1 MWREVALHS
10 RPDRAGGAG
19 AVLRAQKRSCCCDTK
34 KNTQTKY
41 LRQYHLTKVG
51 MIATTTPA
59 FDGANFDTGGGCLRH
74 PEIKLTQ
81 KTVVDGG
88 KTVVYRE
95 LMSRCPKCTPGPGGA
110 PGAPR
115 HHRKSSS
122 SSSYTTKAQTS
133 TNNDANAFAPRDSP
147 GCGGSPGGRHAG
159 GSRQQQPSSSSSSSS
174 SSAASN
180 NNSPGSR
187 ASNKSYVSRHSS
199 GLSSSSRVRSKSP
212 AAPSVRGDDDDE
224 SRSQTGQQQQQHRR
238 RSKSPARARSRSAT
252 IKPRKVYDTP
262 FDAKGRCHHHPNLQ
276 LAKKKLTGGWKVR
289 RVAWRSLFLSL
300 PLSFIFLWGTAIC
313 LRNSSPTAK

>member
-1 MWREVALHS
+1 M
-10 RPDRAGGAG
+10 
-19 AVLRAQKRSCCCDTK
+19 
-34 KNTQTKY
+34 
-41 LRQYHLTKVG
+41 VG
-51 MIATTTPA
+51 MIATPA

-95 LMSRCPKCTPGPGGA
+95 LMSRCPKCTPGA
-110 PGAPR
+110 PAP

-122 SSSYTTKAQTS
+122 SSSSHTKSEAYV
-133 TNNDANAFAPRDSP
+133 PRDSP
-147 GCGGSPGGRHAG
+147 GRGVPPGGRHAG
-159 GSRQQQPSSSSSSSS
+159 G
-174 SSAASN
+174 
-180 NNSPGSR
+180 
-187 ASNKSYVSRHSS
+187 NKSYVSRHSS
-199 GLSSSSRVRSKSP
+199 GLSDRARSKSP
-212 AAPSVRGDDDDE
+212 APSERGNDNGGAR
-224 SRSQTGQQQQQHRR
+224 SRPRTGQQQHRR

-289 RVAWRSLFLSL
+289 RCVLFLSAFRL
-300 PLSFIFLWGTAIC
+300 ILWNCIVCTIHHARLIIK
-313 LRNSSPTAK
+313 SSPSPRQVLLQHCPKCLEDEYINKRSVGGPRRSARSGSAPRAAREGGGKRGKALVLDVFSGCFISHYPTVLSMPLVNLGG

>member
-1 MWREVALHS
+1 M
-10 RPDRAGGAG
+10 
-19 AVLRAQKRSCCCDTK
+19 
-34 KNTQTKY
+34 
-41 LRQYHLTKVG
+41 RQYHLTKVS

-133 TNNDANAFAPRDSP
+133 TNNDDNAVAPRDSP

-187 ASNKSYVSRHSS
+187 AGDKSYVSRHSS

-300 PLSFIFLWGTAIC
+300 PLSFIILWGTAIC